1 MCEAPDTVRGT
12 LEKKVFTVLQLAVRL
27 RHPNTSHGAHC
38 LDGMRPRGVASYTL
52 ELASVSPI
60 P

>member
-1 MCEAPDTVRGT
+1 M
-12 LEKKVFTVLQLAVRL
+12 FTVLQLAVRL
-27 RHPNTSHGAHC
+27 RHPDISHGAHC
-38 LDGMRPRGVASYTL
+38 LDGMRLRGVANCTL